1 MAQPCLHPI
10 SPFWKGLVHPE
21 LALVLIPLLSVPI
34 PSRNIA
40 TGRAVPSAAA
50 SLSSRLH
57 RLWLAA
63 PSLPTCRTSRLQDKH
78 LPGAGSAHTGDFPR
92 AGDTAPGG
100 GLHRMRAEQTRLGSN
115 GIWERDIEGSWAGGR
130 CRISPAAGTLGL
142 NWVQIHHLLPLTP
155 WRRQQS
161 LCERALK
168 IIPAQDAPGMLPS
181 TSLVLPAAPGAP
193 RRCSPWLTSIQLVI
207 KSARRHLPFRSPFP
221 SLPMVLL
228 SSRTI
233 SLGWDRVAAFPLSL
247 LARAGWEPTTPDGNP
262 SPRRVPGNA
271 TTGAQGR
278 QERGRLISALPS
290 PSLSFIL
297 GVV

>member
-1 MAQPCLHPI
+1 LC
-10 SPFWKGLVHPE
+10 
-21 LALVLIPLLSVPI
+21 I
-34 PSRNIA
+34 PSWLSCSFRSSPCRFPAETSPRGEQCRAPRRRSPHGSIGCGWQPHRSQPAARRAFRINICQA
-40 TGRAVPSAAA
+40 RA
-50 SLSSRLH
+50 
-57 RLWLAA
+57 
-63 PSLPTCRTSRLQDKH
+63 LPTQAISLER
-78 LPGAGSAHTGDFPR
+78 
-92 AGDTAPGG
+92 GDTAPGG
-100 GLHRMRAEQTRLGSN
+100 GLHRVRAEQTRLGSN